1 MQENHESRNLK
12 ANFYGSNTT
21 LSLLKHSAT
30 NQATW
35 CGNGLQRT
43 QHIQAYISPALSVI
57 KQYVLIKIM
66 YLYWVFLLI
75 TACKQNEAN
84 I

>member
-1 MQENHESRNLK
+1 MQENHEPRKLK
-12 ANFYGSNTT
+12 ADFYGSNTVF
-21 LSLLKHSAT
+21 SHLKHSAT

-35 CGNGLQRT
+35 CGNGTQHT
-43 QHIQAYISPALSVI
+43 QHIQAHVSPASSVI
-57 KQYVLIKIM
+57 KQDFLIKIM
-66 YLYWVFLLI
+66 YLYWAFLLI